1 LAVRA
6 ADLRAEEAEDF
17 RVAAA
22 ADVAEAAVVEAD
34 VRGGVMMK
42 TMKANH
48 AKNVVSLVCVLVLIA
63 MSSHVSI
70 GQSTKF
76 KTKGFAS
83 ADAAGSALIV
93 AAEKFDTAAIKEILG
108 PGSDDIIDTGEPY
121 RDREVVMEFGKLG
134 NTKQGISLDPRTKTR
149 AFLVVGE
156 DDWPFPVPIVK
167 SGARW
172 YFDTA
177 AGRQELLN
185 RRIGSNEYDA
195 MNVCDRFVDAQL
207 DYAAV
212 KHDGARVNQYAQRI
226 ISSPGKQNGL
236 AWQNEDGTWAGHI
249 SDETAKVL
257 ANIEVAEEIP
267 FRGYRFKI
275 LKAQGPAAQGGAFN
289 YVQNGAMIGGF
300 ALLAYPSVYQ
310 VTGVKSF
317 IVNHEGV
324 IYEKDL
330 GPTTAKTA
338 QLMEKFNPDRTWM
351 PVPSN

>member
-1 LAVRA
+1 MAVA
-6 ADLRAEEAEDF
+6 ADA
-17 RVAAA
+17 
-22 ADVAEAAVVEAD
+22 AEAAVEDD
-34 VRGGVMMK
+34 VKGGEIMK
-42 TMKANH
+42 TMKAIYP
-48 AKNVVSLVCVLVLIA
+48 KIFCVLVLVTV
-63 MSSHVSI
+63 SSLVSM
-70 GQSTKF
+70 GQTTRFTTKS
-76 KTKGFAS
+76 FAS
-83 ADAAGSALIV
+83 PEAAATALV
-93 AAEKFDTAAIKEILG
+93 AAAEKFDSAAIREILG
-108 PGSDDIIDTGEPY
+108 PGSNDIIDTGEPF
-121 RDREVVMEFGKLG
+121 RDKEVVMEFGALG
-134 NTKQGISLDPRTKTR
+134 RTKQSISLDPRTKMR
-149 AFLVVGE
+149 AFLSVGQ

-185 RRIGSNEYDA
+185 RRIGSNEFDA

-207 DYAAV
+207 EYAAT

-226 ISSPGKQNGL
+226 ISSVGKQDGL
-236 AWQNEDGTWAGHI
+236 AWQNADGTWAGHI
-249 SDETAKVL
+249 SDDTAKVL
-257 ANIEVAEEIP
+257 ANIDVGEEIP
-267 FRGYRFKI
+267 FRGYRFKV

-330 GPTTAKTA
+330 GPTTAKSA
-338 QLMEKFNPDRTWM
+338 QLMEAFNPDRTWT
-351 PVPSN
+351 PVPEN